1 MFILRLHHS
10 SRMLA
15 QPGQAIDVCYHVY
28 FKFMVL
34 FLQGKIHYYMREKY
48 YGHAQNE
55 ALEGLRKY
63 GNDPLLKFYVGAN
76 KVLEGE
82 L

>member
-1 MFILRLHHS
+1 
-10 SRMLA
+10 
-15 QPGQAIDVCYHVY
+15 
-28 FKFMVL
+28 MVP

-82 L
+82 LWDGHNWNKTNFYEWVISQFLGNV